1 MKKTYFMHASAIMM
15 AFAFGMVSCEQSQD
29 NPVPAEP
36 TEPEVQYE
44 EFTYDFAA
52 AFEASENPGN
62 KNGSAANGQ
71 VFYGWEKAD
80 KTDSKRQDYKGY
92 EWVEGSVLPQICNVW
107 RRSDRIN
114 GNIKEGGLYCP
125 SDKEMAIDG
134 LSEGSI
140 VQIFYNPPMV
150 NDTQTTD
157 LKEVPFGTWS
167 AWVGGELT
175 TPSNP
180 DWTVGESTGLPYGDG
195 SVIRYSDL
203 SGYSKLIVVA
213 TDGTP
218 RFLFNR
224 DVNDGQWN
232 ADEAES
238 HLIEYPKG
246 DDVWSAKY
254 FTVEEIEGGKRYI
267 VDLAQMVKDKG
278 YAHLH
283 AIKGANWTNCTVTS
297 MTLESTIQ
305 VPSDAKM
312 LWAIGDGTSE
322 GGPGVVRAT
331 AEIDGAEAVTGVTE
345 IASGATITVKSVT
358 PAENGTGYIVFKV
371 KKGMVI
377 TKVVIKNPIIE
388 AE

>member
-71 VFYGWEKAD
+71 AFYGWEKED
-80 KTDSKRQDYKGY
+80 KIDSKRQDYKGY
-92 EWVEGSVLPQICNVW
+92 EWAEGSVLPQICNVW

-114 GNIKEGGLYCP
+114 GNIKNGGLYCP
-125 SDKEMAIDG
+125 NNREMAIDG

-140 VQIFYNPPMV
+140 VQIFYTSAIKKV
-150 NDTQTTD
+150 TQTTD

-297 MTLESTIQ
+297 MTLENEVETPE
-305 VPSDAKM
+305 VADDVKM
-312 LWAIGDGTSE
+312 LWAIGVTEE
-322 GGPGVVRAT
+322 GPRAT
-331 AEIDGAEAVTGVTE
+331 ALIDGVEAVSGQTE
-345 IASGATITVKSVT
+345 IASGATITIKSVT
-358 PAENGTGYIVFKV
+358 PAENGTGYIVFRAI
-371 KKGMVI
+371 KGMVI